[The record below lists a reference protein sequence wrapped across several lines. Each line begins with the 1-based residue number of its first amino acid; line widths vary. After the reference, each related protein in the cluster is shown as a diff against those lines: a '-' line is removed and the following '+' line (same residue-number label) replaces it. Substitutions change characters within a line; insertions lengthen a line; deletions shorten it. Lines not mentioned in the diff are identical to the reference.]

1 MHEVY
6 DKNSVLLVVSRLVPL
21 QIITFFFFFNLIV
34 RRVGECFL
42 LEFRTY
48 NL

>member
-21 QIITFFFFFNLIV
+21 QIITFFFFF
-34 RRVGECFL
+34 
-42 LEFRTY
+42 
-48 NL
+48 

>member
-21 QIITFFFFFNLIV
+21 QIITFFFFF
-34 RRVGECFL
+34 F
-42 LEFRTY
+42 F
-48 NL
+48 

>member
-21 QIITFFFFFNLIV
+21 QLITFFFFNLIV